1 MEYDRKAE
9 PYTLHLSPEEVARL
23 EKEKQ
28 ELLKNVTPNPNRVVR
43 QTKVMVKL

>member
-9 PYTLHLSPEEVARL
+9 PYTLELSPEEVERL
-23 EKEKQ
+23 KKEKEL
-28 ELLKNVTPNPNRVVR
+28 LLKQVTPNPDRVVR